1 MHAYTVE
8 MITPS
13 IFVLQSLEFH
23 QHPLENERNASL
35 LFEKTQLEKK
45 NVCSIVCYLLLSFSA
60 VLQATDE
67 TSKAC
72 LSFGLHCR
80 S

>member
-35 LFEKTQLEKK
+35 LFEKTQLKK
-45 NVCSIVCYLLLSFSA
+45 KKCVQHYMLSI
-60 VLQATDE
+60 T
-67 TSKAC
+67 
-72 LSFGLHCR
+72 
-80 S
+80 

>member
-45 NVCSIVCYLLLSFSA
+45 MCAALYAIYYLVF
-60 VLQATDE
+60 LQFYRLQMKQA
-67 TSKAC
+67 KHA
-72 LSFGLHCR
+72 
-80 S
+80 